1 VQAAE
6 AKARRKEEKKSQ
18 RAQQK
23 AAAKANETDGG
34 ADPDGSLDGI
44 APLSSRTNNASKSVD
59 NKTVASGASGFAST
73 TEASGVPPLLT
84 PDLPHLA
91 AVLDKADVVI
101 EVLDARDPLA
111 YRSQSLETRVASK
124 DGQKLLIVLNKI
136 GACCFCLL
144 CSTPLLTG
152 LLRYLPPRANGRM
165 GCPPPC
171 PVSDTTLSLCLI
183 YAPICK
189 NT

>member
-6 AKARRKEEKKSQ
+6 AKARHKEEKKTQ

-23 AAAKANETDGG
+23 AAAKSNETDGG
-34 ADPDGSLDGI
+34 AESDGGLDGI
-44 APLSSRTNNASKSVD
+44 GALSSRTNNVSMSV
-59 NKTVASGASGFAST
+59 NSKTVTSGFAAT
-73 TEASGVPPLLT
+73 TGASGVPPPLI

-124 DGQKLLIVLNKI
+124 EGQKLLIVLNKI
-136 GACCFCLL
+136 GACCFRLL
-144 CSTPLLTG
+144 SSMPLLTG
-152 LLRYLPPRANGRM
+152 LLRCLPPRAYSRM

-171 PVSDTTLSLCLI
+171 PVSDTTFSLCLI
-183 YAPICK
+183 YAFICK